1 VDAAIAK
8 ILDSG
13 TIGAALILVSIV
25 AIRLGV
31 LLLAEKDKRIED
43 VYKSQSDV
51 VKSLDTVHDTLQE
64 ISRKLVLRGGKD
76 ENL

>member
-13 TIGAALILVSIV
+13 TLGAALILVSVV

-43 VYKSQSDV
+43 VYKSQSRV
-51 VKSLDTVHDTLQE
+51 VESLDTVHDTLQE
-64 ISRKLVLRGGKD
+64 IVRKIVPRGGKD
-76 ENL
+76 EDL